1 MIVKHMTL
9 AVLAFVASFAAVA
22 GPALAHHGNAAYD
35 MDKVVALK
43 ATITG
48 FEFGNPHVQV
58 FFDTKDE
65 NGKVLHWNCE
75 GTNPAMLSRVGW
87 TRTTLKPG
95 DQVTLYVHPNKNP
108 EITVGLMVKVML
120 ANGQVLDSKNPV

>member
-1 MIVKHMTL
+1 VKRIHFGL
-9 AVLAFVASFAAVA
+9 L
-22 GPALAHHGNAAYD
+22 ALAMSLTMGAFPTLGHHGNAAYD
-35 MDKVVALK
+35 MEKVVPLK

-48 FEFGNPHVQV
+48 FEFGNPHVQI

-65 NGKVLHWNCE
+65 DGKVLHWNCE
-75 GTNPAMLSRVGW
+75 GTNPAMLSRIGW

-95 DQVTLYVHPNKNP
+95 DQVTLYIHPNKNP
-108 EITVGLMVKVML
+108 EITVGLMVKVVL